1 MFFAITTLI
10 TALAMATI
18 AAWFAIAGI
27 MAIFAGMPM
36 FAMIMGIVVEAGKIV
51 GVTWIYRNWLEK
63 TKLKFVMIP
72 VVVVAMLLT
81 SMGIFGLLSKA
92 HLEQTAPV
100 SSNAAKIERLDQ
112 RIGRERTE
120 IADAELIIE
129 QLDDT
134 IRVLVD
140 ARKISHPTEGSR
152 VVRINQQPQR
162 DQLKQIIDNSFD
174 SIDEYEDEKLSLNQE
189 LNKLE
194 LEVGPV
200 KYLAALI
207 YEDPDNSLD
216 EAVRIVIIAFIFVFD
231 PMAILLLMAANYSIM
246 QVRGHGVFPVDPN
259 DSDDNDPPGG
269 GLVDLIDVE
278 PESVTVDKSD
288 VEPESVT
295 VDKSDESVTV
305 DKSDESVTVD
315 KSAVTHDNKSERV
328 WMKTIPK
335 DNKDVDVH
343 MIHGVIK
350 KLKHRDR
357 TKEEQKLLERF
368 KKLATSRGIPWDI
381 AKRASVETRNSLLK
395 Q

>member
-1 MFFAITTLI
+1 MFFALTTLF

-36 FAMIMGIVVEAGKIV
+36 FAMVMGIVVEAGKIV

-63 TKLKFVMIP
+63 TKIKFVMIP

-100 SSNAAKIERLDQ
+100 SSNSAKIERLDQ
-112 RIGRERTE
+112 RIAREQTE

-134 IRVLVD
+134 IRVLVN
-140 ARKISHPTEGSR
+140 AKKISHLTEGSR

-174 SIDEYEDEKLSLNQE
+174 FIDEYEDEKLSLNQE
-189 LNKLE
+189 LNDLE

-207 YEDPDNSLD
+207 YEDPENSLD

-231 PMAILLLMAANYSIM
+231 PMAILLLMAANFSIM
-246 QVRGHGVFPVDPN
+246 QVRGSGVFPVDPE
-259 DSDDNDPPGG
+259 DPEDNNNPPGG
-269 GLVDLIDVE
+269 DLIDLIDVE
-278 PESVTVDKSD
+278 PESVTVDKID

-295 VDKSDESVTV
+295 VDKIDVEPESV
-305 DKSDESVTVD
+305 
-315 KSAVTHDNKSERV
+315 AVKKNTISNKPDRA
-328 WMKTIPK
+328 WMKKIPGN
-335 DNKDVDVH
+335 DKDVDVH

-350 KLKHRDR
+350 KLKNRDK

-368 KKLATSRGIPWDI
+368 RKLATSRGIPWDI
-381 AKRASVETRNSLLK
+381 AKRASVATRNSLLNE
-395 Q
+395 

>member
-112 RIGRERTE
+112 RIARENSE

-174 SIDEYEDEKLSLNQE
+174 SIDGYEDAKLALNQE
-189 LNKLE
+189 LNELE

-207 YEDPDNSLD
+207 YEEPGNNID

-231 PMAILLLMAANYSIM
+231 PMAILLLMAANFSIM
-246 QVRGHGVFPVDPN
+246 QVRGHGVFPVDPD
-259 DSDDNDPPGG
+259 DSDD
-269 GLVDLIDVE
+269 
-278 PESVTVDKSD
+278 SD
-288 VEPESVT
+288 
-295 VDKSDESVTV
+295 DSD
-305 DKSDESVTVD
+305 D
-315 KSAVTHDNKSERV
+315 
-328 WMKTIPK
+328 
-335 DNKDVDVH
+335 
-343 MIHGVIK
+343 
-350 KLKHRDR
+350 
-357 TKEEQKLLERF
+357 
-368 KKLATSRGIPWDI
+368 
-381 AKRASVETRNSLLK
+381 
-395 Q
+395 